1 MASLVHAVERLKND
15 SLSFLETGRITIDGD
30 FTLLFLLGGRER
42 QRFEFDE
49 PVQLEADIFFNRHG
63 LTDGGALVI
72 PYSRNRQYLI
82 LVEKPW
88 GRVRLQRV
96 TDQ

>member
-15 SLSFLETGRITIDGD
+15 SLSFLETGRISTDGD
-30 FTLLFLLGGRER
+30 STLLFFLGSQER

-49 PVQLEADIFFNRHG
+49 PIQLEADIFFNRHG
-63 LTDGGALVI
+63 LTEGGELII
-72 PYSRNRQYLI
+72 PYSRKRTYLI